1 MSLVILR
8 ATLSSLALVM
18 ACAFATRAEDGTP
31 ETLAQQKLNPLAY
44 AINLP
49 ATLSFSFAHGQAV
62 QPSLEFQPLIPLK
75 LNGDWRLVT
84 RSNVSIIHE
93 PAPEE
98 ITGLSDTDVSLFL
111 TPARTGP
118 WVWGVGPI
126 FEFPTAS
133 NTSLGSGKWSA
144 GPTAA
149 LVYAGGPWVNGI
161 LVSQLWSFAGP
172 RDREDV
178 SVMEIEAQLSYTF
191 SNGWYVLTNPTIS
204 CDWKAPSGQG
214 WTVPVGAAVG
224 KTFSIGSQ
232 GMSLQ
237 LGAYYNAKRPA
248 GTPTW
253 VLQTQFSL
261 IY

>member
-1 MSLVILR
+1 
-8 ATLSSLALVM
+8 M
-18 ACAFATRAEDGTP
+18 ACAFPTRAEDSTA

-49 ATLSFSFAHGQAV
+49 ATLNFSFAHGEAV

-75 LNGDWRLVT
+75 LSEDWRLVT
-84 RSNVSIIHE
+84 RSDVSIVHV

-126 FEFPTAS
+126 LEFPTAT
-133 NTSLGSGKWSA
+133 NTRLGSGKWSA

-172 RDREDV
+172 SDREDV
-178 SVMEIEAQLSYTF
+178 SLTQIEVQLSYTF

-224 KTFSIGSQ
+224 KTFNVGSQ

-237 LGAYYNAKRPA
+237 VGAYYNAKKPA
-248 GTPTW
+248 GAPAW